1 MLDTHTAVPLVK
13 LFEEIGI
20 HLQEVQRRRIRKG
33 GCFHETKKQK
43 KIIQLGRLLTQIMLV
58 ATERYAV
65 HEFAQ
70 ACPKRPEFVGPIH
83 RVIISRD
90 VYS

>member
-1 MLDTHTAVPLVK
+1 
-13 LFEEIGI
+13 
-20 HLQEVQRRRIRKG
+20 
-33 GCFHETKKQK
+33 
-43 KIIQLGRLLTQIMLV
+43 MLV